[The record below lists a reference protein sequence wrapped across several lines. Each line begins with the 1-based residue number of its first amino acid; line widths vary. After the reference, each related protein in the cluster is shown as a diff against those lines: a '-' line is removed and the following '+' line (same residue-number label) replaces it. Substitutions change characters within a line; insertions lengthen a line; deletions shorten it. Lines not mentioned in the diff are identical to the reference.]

1 MAEIFFRS
9 RRLAGTEAMVPP
21 AKPTTTILPS
31 HARLRG
37 KRRNVK
43 RDAHSHPLG
52 WQLLKKKEEKK
63 CWQGCR
69 ETGTLEHH
77 CWNRKMVQPLWTT
90 VRRCLQKLKIELPCD
105 RAIPSGAISKGTES
119 SLDEIFTHPCV
130 YSSTNY
136 NHQDR
141 KATLMSIS

>member
-52 WQLLKKKEEKK
+52 WQLLKKKKRSVGKDVEK
-63 CWQGCR
+63 R
-69 ETGTLEHH
+69 EPLSIIAGIVK
-77 CWNRKMVQPLWTT
+77 WYNRYGQ
-90 VRRCLQKLKIELPCD
+90 RYG
-105 RAIPSGAISKGTES
+105 GASK
-119 SLDEIFTHPCV
+119 
-130 YSSTNY
+130 N
-136 NHQDR
+136 
-141 KATLMSIS
+141 